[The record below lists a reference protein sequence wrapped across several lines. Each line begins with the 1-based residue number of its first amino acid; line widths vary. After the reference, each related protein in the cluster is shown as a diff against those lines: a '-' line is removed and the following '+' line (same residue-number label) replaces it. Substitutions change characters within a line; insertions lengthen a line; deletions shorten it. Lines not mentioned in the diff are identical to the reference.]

1 MNALRLVFLSTLFVL
16 MLNAKQGL
24 AQEFKLKGV
33 IFERDSKIRIAL
45 AVINNKR
52 NLYSVG
58 SNDLGLFEIK
68 AMVGDTLLITKRG
81 FNELQVVVNST
92 RDLILHLNRAELLRE
107 IVVQGQGKKQAL
119 ADIEKDFKNKG
130 SFYAG
135 KPPIG
140 LLSPFGGSPLTFLY
154 ELFGKT
160 PKDARRFRKYHQTE
174 LKETHTDLFFNKTI
188 VNQNTGL
195 EGKELDNFM
204 LNYRPDYEKTK
215 NWTVYDGLKWI
226 KDSYKKYTATLKSP
240 F

>member
-1 MNALRLVFLSTLFVL
+1 MNALRLVFLSMLFVL
-16 MLNAKQGL
+16 IFNAKQGF
-24 AQEFKLKGV
+24 AQEFKVKGV
-33 IFERDSKIRIAL
+33 IFENDSKIRLAL

-68 AMVGDTLLITKRG
+68 AMIGDTLLITKRG
-81 FNELQVVVNST
+81 FNDLQVVVSST
-92 RDLILHLNRAELLRE
+92 KDLILHLKRAEMLRE

-119 ADIEKDFKNKG
+119 EAIEKDFKAKG

-140 LLSPFGGSPLTFLY
+140 LLSPFGGSPLTFFY

-160 PKDARRFRKYHQTE
+160 PREARRFRKYHQTE
-174 LKETHTDLFFNKTI
+174 LKETHTDTFFNKTI
-188 VNQNTGL
+188 VHQNTGL